1 MCDFKET
8 VFQKECIN
16 QICLSL
22 KCFKSMHDIAT
33 KWNDHIAFMNH
44 IHWYLGGLWR
54 FVVKKIKNH
63 FKHIPVLSKTILKS
77 REQNSWKKFY
87 RLSLQELIHC
97 PVYKRLH
104 CNNMKSKLVKDI
116 SLLSYSFIDTY
127 LETMRNEFRILIFPR
142 LDIQQSK
149 SVTSCVLCA
158 LLSVARSTPDWTGTE
173 TQETDY
179 YSQHQYQRES
189 QECSLLALCCFDKK
203 GVYSRKHYHA

>member
-1 MCDFKET
+1 MDSCVYPSPDILKAQIYSFTILPNQRLFQSLFLYVFSISLCEKFHPNFVFGQLHITSAMCDFKET

-22 KCFKSMHDIAT
+22 KCFKCMHDIAT

-97 PVYKRLH
+97 PVYKRL
-104 CNNMKSKLVKDI
+104 
-116 SLLSYSFIDTY
+116 FIATTWN
-127 LETMRNEFRILIFPR
+127 LNL
-142 LDIQQSK
+142 
-149 SVTSCVLCA
+149 
-158 LLSVARSTPDWTGTE
+158 
-173 TQETDY
+173 
-179 YSQHQYQRES
+179 
-189 QECSLLALCCFDKK
+189 
-203 GVYSRKHYHA
+203 